1 MPSLLSVLMRAQ
13 IRLVKPIL
21 NRFTIQTERAF
32 QDNLG
37 DMEAKSLASKVSYE
51 PVDFENFEACFVS
64 PKGMPQDKDRVILY
78 LHGGAYVAGN
88 IAYARGFASLLAVDT
103 GLFVLAA
110 AYRLAPENPFP
121 AAVED
126 ALRAY
131 QYLIESGYS
140 AKNISLVGES
150 AGGGLIFALCLKL
163 KQEGLPLPRALVGIS
178 PWSDLTF
185 GGESYKKNKKKD
197 PTLSE
202 QALRGYAK
210 AYAAGQEKNPLVS
223 PVFGDFDG
231 MPRSLIIAG
240 SCELLTDDAK
250 MLAQRLKQAGTEC
263 ELIIEEG
270 MWHVYVLFKI
280 PEATKALKKIAA
292 FLES

>member
-1 MPSLLSVLMRAQ
+1 MPRLLSIIMRTQ

-21 NRFTIQTERAF
+21 NRFSIQTARAF

-37 DMEAKSLASKVSYE
+37 DMEAKSLSSKVTFE
-51 PVDFENFEACFVS
+51 PIAFENFEACFVS
-64 PKGMPQDKDRVILY
+64 PKGMPQDKDKVILY

-88 IAYARGFASLLAVDT
+88 IAYARGFAGIIAAET
-103 GLFVLAA
+103 NRFVLAA

-126 ALRAY
+126 AFRAY

-140 AKNISLVGES
+140 AEGISLVGES

-163 KQEGLPLPRALVGIS
+163 KEAGLPLPRALVGIS
-178 PWSDLTF
+178 PWTDLTF
-185 GGESYKKNKKKD
+185 SGESYKRNKKKD

-202 QALRGYAK
+202 QALRGYAQ
-210 AYAAGQEKNPLVS
+210 AYAAGKEKNPLVS
-223 PVFGDFDG
+223 PVFGDLG
-231 MPRSLIIAG
+231 RMPRSLIIAG
-240 SCELLTDDAK
+240 SCELLTDDAR
-250 MLAQRLKQAGTEC
+250 MLADRLIEAGSPC

-270 MWHVYVLFKI
+270 LWHVFVLFKI
-280 PEATKALKKIAA
+280 PEATKALRKIAA
-292 FLES
+292 FLE